1 MRRVGIVGAG
11 LIGSWH
17 AARWQQLPV
26 QLVGFYDHT
35 PEHAQRAARTFGGE
49 AFGTLEALLAAVDLV
64 DICTPTFAHKE
75 AVLAAASNPI
85 LEAIICEKPIARRLR
100 DAETMIEACEAANVP
115 LFIAHVV
122 RFFPQYARAKAL
134 QDAGDLGRPGV
145 LRTVRAG
152 SFPRPDPDT
161 WYSSFTKGGGV
172 VMDLSIHD
180 LDFARWLF
188 GEVERVFARGLTFAG
203 ESRRDHALITL
214 RFKNGAIG
222 HIEGSWASPPG
233 QFRTALEVAGEGTL
247 LEWDSGDPSPFL
259 LSVDAAKT
267 GDEKVPGSDNPLV
280 ATDDPYYLELKHVL
294 DCLDAKKP
302 FLVSPRDG
310 LMALKLSLAVIE
322 SIKTGQPVTV
332 DTFAETDAETD
343 TEIDVETDSEVRS

>member
-1 MRRVGIVGAG
+1 MRRVGIIGAG

-17 AARWQQLPV
+17 AARWQNLPV
-26 QLVGFYDHT
+26 EFVGFYDHT
-35 PEHAQRAARTFGGE
+35 PENAERAAQEFGVGTFNS
-49 AFGTLEALLAAVDLV
+49 LDALLGNVDLV
-64 DICTPTFAHKE
+64 DVCTPTPAHKE
-75 AVLAAASNPI
+75 GVLAAA
-85 LEAIICEKPIARRLR
+85 AAGKAVVCEKPIARHLK
-100 DAETMIEACEAANVP
+100 DAEEMIAACEAAGVR

-122 RFFPQYARAKAL
+122 RFFPQYVKAKAL
-134 QDAGDLGRPGV
+134 QDAGELGRPGV

-152 SFPRPDPDT
+152 SFPRLDPDT
-161 WYSSFTKGGGV
+161 WYNSFAQGGGV

-188 GEVERVFARGLTFAG
+188 GDVERVFARGLTFAG
-203 ESRRDHALITL
+203 ESMRDHSLITL

-247 LEWDSGDPSPFL
+247 LEWDSSDPSPFTVQ
-259 LSVDAAKT
+259 VDAAKT
-267 GDEKVPGSDNPLV
+267 GDEKIPGADNPLA

-294 DCLDAKKP
+294 ECLDADEP
-302 FLVSPRDG
+302 FLVSPHDG
-310 LMALKLSLAVIE
+310 LMALKLSLAAIE

-332 DTFAETDAETD
+332 DTF
-343 TEIDVETDSEVRS
+343 TEEVTA

>member
-26 QLVGFYDHT
+26 RLVGFYDHI
-35 PEHAQRAARTFGGE
+35 PENAERAAQSFGGT
-49 AFGTLEALLAAVDLV
+49 AFGTLAALLEAVDV
-64 DICTPTFAHKE
+64 VGICTPTFAHKE
-75 AVLAAASNPI
+75 GVLAAAATKT
-85 LEAIICEKPIARRLR
+85 LEAIICEKPVARHLH
-100 DAETMIEACEAANVP
+100 DAEAMIEACEAAGIP
-115 LFIAHVV
+115 LFVAQVV

-134 QDAGDLGRPGV
+134 QEAGELGRPGV

-161 WYSSFTKGGGV
+161 WYSSFDKGGGV

-180 LDFARWLF
+180 LDFARWIF

-203 ESRRDHALITL
+203 ESRRDHTLITL
-214 RFKNGAIG
+214 RFKNGALG

-247 LEWDSGDPSPFL
+247 LEWDSTDPSPFVMH
-259 LSVDAAKT
+259 VDATKV
-267 GDEKVPGSDNPLV
+267 GDEKIPGSDSPL
-280 ATDDPYYLELKHVL
+280 AEADDPYYLELKHVL
-294 DCLDAKKP
+294 DCLDEGKP
-302 FLVSPRDG
+302 FLVSPHDG
-310 LMALKLSLAVIE
+310 LMALKLSLAAIA
-322 SIKTGQPVTV
+322 SIKTGKSVTV
-332 DTFAETDAETD
+332 DTFAETDPELAA
-343 TEIDVETDSEVRS
+343 